1 MLFKNYATAPVA
13 GFNQS
18 KKQIKKG
25 NAKLAYLASDA
36 QGALVSEFSFLCES
50 FGVKLD
56 TSKSKEELGA
66 LCGLD
71 VDCAACVILK

>member
-18 KKQIKKG
+18 KKLIRQGKV
-25 NAKLAYLASDA
+25 KLAYLACDA
-36 QGALVSEFSFLCES
+36 QGAIVSEFSYLCES
-50 FGVKLD
+50 FDVKLD

-66 LCGLD
+66 LCGLE
-71 VDCAACVILK
+71 VDCAACVIVK